1 MNDRDRFDK
10 FTERARKVLSL
21 AQEEAQRF
29 NHNYIGTEHLL
40 LGLVR
45 EGDGVAAKV
54 LSNLGVE
61 LNKVRS
67 AVEFIIGRGDRIVL
81 GDIGLTPRAK
91 KVIELAVD
99 EARRLNHHY
108 IGTEHLLLGLV
119 REGEGIAAGVLE
131 SLGVNLEKVRTQTIQ
146 VLSQSG
152 GTHSES
158 GREKHSK
165 TPTIDQMGIDLTSHA
180 RQNKLDPIVGREKEI
195 ERVIQILSRRQ
206 KNNPALIG
214 EPGVGKTA
222 IVEGLAQRIIAGEVP
237 ETLQGKRLLTLDV
250 GSLVAGTKYRGEFEE
265 RLKKIIE
272 EIRSSQDC
280 IIFID
285 EVHTL
290 VGAGAAE
297 GAVDAANIL
306 KPALSRGELQ
316 CIGATTL
323 DEYRK
328 YIEKDAALQRRF
340 QEVIVREST
349 VEETIQILKGIREKY
364 EQHHRLTIT
373 DDALKAA
380 AEMGSRYITDR
391 FLPDKAIDLIDESAS
406 RVRMQRSLAPL
417 NLKEAMRGLE
427 AVLREKDEAIQN
439 QDYAQAAELRDR
451 EVKLRDRIAKLE
463 SGWHRDQGNEKPTV
477 GEEDIAQIVSMWTG
491 IPVMRIAQEESA
503 RLLEMESALHKRV
516 IGQDESIETIARAV
530 RRARAGL
537 KDPKRPIGSF
547 IFMGPTGVGKTELAR
562 ALAEFMFGSE
572 DALIKIDMSE
582 FMERHAAARL
592 VGAPPGYVGY
602 EEGGQLTEAVRRKS
616 YSVILLDEI
625 EKAHPDV
632 FNMLLQILEDGKL
645 TDAKGRTVDFRNTI
659 IIMTSNV
666 GASLLNKEAAI
677 GFAQSRDKLK
687 AQQAEYD
694 SMKDKVLGELK
705 NTFKP
710 EFLNRIDA
718 TIVFHSLR
726 QEHVRQIV
734 DLMLARVRTQ
744 LTEQQV
750 ELLVPE
756 DAKDFLVTKGYDAQ
770 YGARPLRRTIQN
782 LIEDPLAEGLLQG
795 KFRPGD
801 IVEATHR
808 DDTVVLDVHER
819 REDLLRQLPPP
830 PEAALS
836 AGEVGGG
843 SESSH

>member
-1 MNDRDRFDK
+1 
-10 FTERARKVLSL
+10 
-21 AQEEAQRF
+21 
-29 NHNYIGTEHLL
+29 
-40 LGLVR
+40 
-45 EGDGVAAKV
+45 
-54 LSNLGVE
+54 
-61 LNKVRS
+61 
-67 AVEFIIGRGDRIVL
+67 
-81 GDIGLTPRAK
+81 
-91 KVIELAVD
+91 
-99 EARRLNHHY
+99 
-108 IGTEHLLLGLV
+108 
-119 REGEGIAAGVLE
+119 
-131 SLGVNLEKVRTQTIQ
+131 
-146 VLSQSG
+146 
-152 GTHSES
+152 
-158 GREKHSK
+158 
-165 TPTIDQMGIDLTSHA
+165 
-180 RQNKLDPIVGREKEI
+180 
-195 ERVIQILSRRQ
+195 
-206 KNNPALIG
+206 
-214 EPGVGKTA
+214 
-222 IVEGLAQRIIAGEVP
+222 
-237 ETLQGKRLLTLDV
+237 
-250 GSLVAGTKYRGEFEE
+250 
-265 RLKKIIE
+265 
-272 EIRSSQDC
+272 
-280 IIFID
+280 
-285 EVHTL
+285 
-290 VGAGAAE
+290 
-297 GAVDAANIL
+297 
-306 KPALSRGELQ
+306 
-316 CIGATTL
+316 
-323 DEYRK
+323 
-328 YIEKDAALQRRF
+328 
-340 QEVIVREST
+340 
-349 VEETIQILKGIREKY
+349 
-364 EQHHRLTIT
+364 
-373 DDALKAA
+373 
-380 AEMGSRYITDR
+380 
-391 FLPDKAIDLIDESAS
+391 
-406 RVRMQRSLAPL
+406 
-417 NLKEAMRGLE
+417 MRGLE

-516 IGQDESIETIARAV
+516 IGQDEAIETIARAV

-756 DAKDFLVTKGYDAQ
+756 EAKDFLVTKGYDAQ

-801 IVEATHR
+801 IVEATHH
-808 DDTVVLDVHER
+808 DDTVVLEVHER

-843 SESSH
+843 SESSR